1 MWLLLLLVFGSLA
14 AEKTIA
20 VLMPLAADARGAS
33 YAWVGVLSGASQ
45 FILVLLLIPGTW
57 LVALWGRRTAVV
69 LGIGLQGIATLA
81 FAAVGDI
88 YWMLLPQAVLGVGLS
103 LFWPAYLSYFA
114 EVAAGAAHR
123 MQMRRSLA
131 QGAAL
136 LVSPVIA
143 TYLAGRFG
151 YGAGFGVIGAITT
164 AIALVGLRLTGP
176 NDRPAGTRQSPT
188 ALLQTYR
195 SAGALLRRPA
205 FALVVAVTTIG
216 SLLIYLVAGSFLT
229 LHLQQLGFTSLMIGM
244 LISLRSLSDVAL
256 RTMFTRLAARM
267 PPFYLVAFS
276 AGGVAVINLLF
287 PLVALPAAVVV
298 LMVLLGMFA
307 SQYDPATVTVLSNLL
322 RTDERDVGIA
332 VWVTINA
339 LAAWVFAPLLGGLG
353 DIVGLPTVFMLC
365 ACIGLAAIAALVS
378 WGRLAAERLDAPDEL
393 VEMYR

>member
-1 MWLLLLLVFGSLA
+1 M
-14 AEKTIA
+14 
-20 VLMPLAADARGAS
+20 
-33 YAWVGVLSGASQ
+33 
-45 FILVLLLIPGTW
+45 
-57 LVALWGRRTAVV
+57 
-69 LGIGLQGIATLA
+69 
-81 FAAVGDI
+81 
-88 YWMLLPQAVLGVGLS
+88 
-103 LFWPAYLSYFA
+103 
-114 EVAAGAAHR
+114 
-123 MQMRRSLA
+123 
-131 QGAAL
+131 
-136 LVSPVIA
+136 
-143 TYLAGRFG
+143 
-151 YGAGFGVIGAITT
+151 
-164 AIALVGLRLTGP
+164 
-176 NDRPAGTRQSPT
+176 
-188 ALLQTYR
+188 
-195 SAGALLRRPA
+195 
-205 FALVVAVTTIG
+205 TTIG

-256 RTMFTRLAARM
+256 RTMFTHLAARM

-332 VWVTINA
+332 VWVTINT

-365 ACIGLAAIAALVS
+365 ACIGLATIAALVS